1 MLPTKAAGR
10 AFPVLASGRPGS
22 TEPFFGSNGQLNAS
36 NNKDLIT
43 QFGAMFQAV
52 ASGQITFNQDVNSN
66 VEVANAPTLAERRSH
81 FIDAYRDRTSSK
93 WAEMGSSIGAVLY
106 ETVQREGFARRFLYR
121 ADLQQGN
128 DPRINI
134 RFENVT
140 AIVASG
146 PAAFSPQ
153 LVRQRYLTPPE
164 FYIEANPRVEEKEIT
179 RGASDLLDDVFSK
192 SQEQIMVQEDKLWKQ
207 MADATVG
214 LANNLTI
221 LAGGLT
227 PTNLATFRLQ
237 VAQWGLPTENLV
249 MSPYGWSDIVGNA
262 SAWGNLFD
270 PVTHYEI
277 IQTGY
282 IGRLLGMGITTDG
295 FRDPLQ
301 QVLGPNDLYT
311 ISAPVNHGFYTDRG
325 PVEAHPVD
333 SYPQG
338 VPSRGWFMFE
348 VLSAG
353 ISNARSVAKAQR
365 A

>member
-1 MLPTKAAGR
+1 MNYMLPTKAAGR

-153 LVRQRYLTPPE
+153 LVRQRSFL
-164 FYIEANPRVEEKEIT
+164 
-179 RGASDLLDDVFSK
+179 RG
-192 SQEQIMVQEDKLWKQ
+192 E
-207 MADATVG
+207 G
-214 LANNLTI
+214 
-221 LAGGLT
+221 
-227 PTNLATFRLQ
+227 
-237 VAQWGLPTENLV
+237 
-249 MSPYGWSDIVGNA
+249 
-262 SAWGNLFD
+262 
-270 PVTHYEI
+270 
-277 IQTGY
+277 
-282 IGRLLGMGITTDG
+282 
-295 FRDPLQ
+295 
-301 QVLGPNDLYT
+301 
-311 ISAPVNHGFYTDRG
+311 
-325 PVEAHPVD
+325 
-333 SYPQG
+333 
-338 VPSRGWFMFE
+338 
-348 VLSAG
+348 
-353 ISNARSVAKAQR
+353 
-365 A
+365 